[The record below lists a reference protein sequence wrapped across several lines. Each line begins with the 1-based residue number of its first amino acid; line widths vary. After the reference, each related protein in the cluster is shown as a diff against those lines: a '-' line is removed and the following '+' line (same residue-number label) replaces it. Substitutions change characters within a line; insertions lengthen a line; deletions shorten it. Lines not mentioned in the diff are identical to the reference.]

1 MTAKI
6 FNCHHVT
13 PQFAASTELFVTL
26 VSGMQDSP
34 DGSYIGDLGG
44 KNIAQKNVFSEYR
57 HQYFVWKNLLHLY
70 DYVGFEHYRRMFFI
84 DAMTP
89 DRLRGILPE
98 LLHFRRIFASE
109 QHRSHLDVGPDAY
122 AGHWQMRQS
131 FTNSD
136 TLNAKI
142 YLSYFDVIVQR
153 ADSKMTIKEQ
163 WDSCMP
169 LSYWNILVEAV
180 KGSQYFRDKTCYIDF
195 GMRSPVWNNMYIM
208 RAEIFDEYMRFFM
221 DCVERM
227 SPQLQDWHRA
237 WGHCGERIFNF
248 FLFQKMIENP
258 LLRVGRLP
266 FILRSPEYVQAQ
278 PNQSIG

>member
-13 PQFAASTELFVTL
+13 PLFAASTELFVTL
-26 VSGMQDSP
+26 VSGLHDSP
-34 DGSYIGDLGG
+34 DGSYLGDLGG
-44 KNIAQKNVFSEYR
+44 KNIAEKNVFSEYR

-84 DAMTP
+84 DPMPP
-89 DRLRGILPE
+89 DRLQNILPE

-122 AGHWQMRQS
+122 ASHWRMRKA
-131 FTNSD
+131 FTDSD
-136 TLNAKI
+136 TIKARI
-142 YLSYFDVIVQR
+142 YISHFDIIVQR
-153 ADSKMTIKEQ
+153 ADCTMTIKEQ

-169 LSYWNILVEAV
+169 LPYWDIIVDAV
-180 KGSQYFRDKTCYIDF
+180 KKSRYFRDRNCHIDF
-195 GMRSPVWNNMYIM
+195 NMRSPIWNNMYIM
-208 RAEIFDEYMRFFM
+208 RADIFDEYMHFLM
-221 DCVERM
+221 DCVEQM
-227 SPQLQDWHRA
+227 SPGLQDWHRA

-248 FLFQKMIENP
+248 FLFQKMIEEP

-266 FILRSPEYVQAQ
+266 FILRSPEYVQAHA
-278 PNQSIG
+278 NQRPR